1 MWPLEHQRT
10 SEPMGHRYPNA
21 PNPVSPP
28 RVYPHC
34 YKCGAWVISRICD
47 FCSTILSRAS

>member
-10 SEPMGHRYPNA
+10 SEPMGHRYPNT

-34 YKCGAWVISRICD
+34 SKCGAWVISRICD
-47 FCSTILSRAS
+47 FCSTILSRA